1 MEDLFI
7 VLKVTKLMERMK
19 KHHVHYKGADLTLI
33 FQGGGGCW
41 LAPWGCRINMACP
54 TKNKYWKLLH
64 QKYYQCLKE
73 DITVGYLSIA
83 FADS

>member
-33 FQGGGGCW
+33 FQGGGGC
-41 LAPWGCRINMACP
+41 
-54 TKNKYWKLLH
+54 
-64 QKYYQCLKE
+64 
-73 DITVGYLSIA
+73 
-83 FADS
+83 